1 MDNKQIQN
9 EEEQQDNDINPND
22 TFYDDLKGMN
32 QILPK
37 NNENDNYYDNNRNNN
52 RKNRNNINFDN
63 DKNFI
68 HK

>member
-1 MDNKQIQN
+1 MDNKIIQN

-37 NNENDNYYDNNRNNN
+37 NNERN
-52 RKNRNNINFDN
+52 IS
-63 DKNFI
+63 
-68 HK
+68 